1 MGALTAGLGHDQP
14 DAAALID
21 DRGVTTWAQLD
32 ARVNRVGAVLKAEG
46 VGPGDV
52 VVAMLGNQREFFEL
66 SLACMEN
73 GLLLVPLN
81 WHWVADEVQYVL
93 DDSGAKAFVVDQRFA
108 HVAEQVRFDG
118 LCLTVAD
125 AESSWERSLA
135 AATAAPGEPV
145 RGGVMFYTS
154 GTTGRPKGVR
164 GGLAVVGGDPAMW
177 QLMAGMADLFD
188 LPPRDAV
195 FLLCGP
201 AYHSAQWVFS
211 VFCLLRSATVVMQH
225 KFDAADVLRLVDEHR
240 VTNLHLVPTQFTRL
254 LRLDPETRAAHDLS
268 SLVAVHHGA
277 APCPAPT
284 KRAMIDWLGPIVSE
298 YYGGT
303 EGGFISMISAADW
316 LERPGSVG
324 RPLPIM
330 TVTVVDDDG
339 NELPAGQIGQ
349 LWFASALG
357 TDFEYHNA
365 PEKTRDAHRSPGVGT
380 LGDVGYLDEDGFLY
394 LSDRKIDMIISGGV
408 NIYPAEI
415 EAVLTRDPA
424 VECAAVFG
432 VPDDE
437 FGEAVHAVIEAPA
450 APADLVDRLTALC
463 RSSLAGYK
471 CPRTFAVV
479 DELPR
484 SEAGKVLKRQLRE
497 PYWSSAALA

>member
-21 DRGVTTWAQLD
+21 DRGVTTWAQLHD
-32 ARVNRVGAVLKAEG
+32 RVTRAG
-46 VGPGDV
+46 VALAAAGLGPGDV

-66 SLACMEN
+66 SVACMEN
-73 GLLLVPLN
+73 GWLLVPLN

-93 DDSGAKAFVVDQRFA
+93 DDSGAKVFVVDARFA
-108 HVAEQVRFDG
+108 AVADQVRFDG
-118 LCLTVAD
+118 LRVAVGD
-125 AESSWERSLA
+125 ADSEWERLLA
-135 AATAAPGEPV
+135 SADPSTPTEPV

-164 GGLAVVGGDPAMW
+164 GGLAVVGGDPVMW
-177 QLMAGMADLFD
+177 QLMAGMADLFG

-225 KFDAADVLRLVDEHR
+225 KFDAADLLRLVEDHR

-254 LRLDPETRAAHDLS
+254 LRLDEETRAAHDLS

-277 APCPAPT
+277 APCPEPT

-303 EGGFISMISAADW
+303 EGGFISMISAEEW

-339 NELPAGQIGQ
+339 NELPAGEIGQ
-349 LWFASALG
+349 LWFASA
-357 TDFEYHNA
+357 A
-365 PEKTRDAHRSPGVGT
+365 R
-380 LGDVGYLDEDGFLY
+380 
-394 LSDRKIDMIISGGV
+394 
-408 NIYPAEI
+408 
-415 EAVLTRDPA
+415 
-424 VECAAVFG
+424 
-432 VPDDE
+432 
-437 FGEAVHAVIEAPA
+437 
-450 APADLVDRLTALC
+450 DRLRVPQC
-463 RSSLAGYK
+463 SGED
-471 CPRTFAVV
+471 P
-479 DELPR
+479 
-484 SEAGKVLKRQLRE
+484 
-497 PYWSSAALA
+497 